1 MKFLYLI
8 VGLIFS
14 NSVVGQN
21 KVDLT
26 YFTIGLVDD
35 YLGRII
41 VKADKLDVTKVDEF
55 HEFESDLMDFLDS
68 LINEENKLREKSN
81 LITKKRV
88 RRKEANCINC
98 HEFFYYYS
106 KQLASDVNHR
116 YKFKFY
122 HSWDEKN
129 RKMYIGDLKSRTI
142 KTDEQRLSFLCGA
155 FVRVG
160 SEENNLYVYNL
171 ANSRGHYNSIIKSL
185 KKLNSEIVEIK
196 IVEGTP
202 TSQKIYFKP
211 SDTLKLELQRYN
223 GLKKKIGDRYNLF
236 YKIEQ

>member
-8 VGLIFS
+8 AGLTFS
-14 NSVVGQN
+14 NSLVGQN

-35 YLGRII
+35 YLGRTI
-41 VKADKLDVTKVDEF
+41 VKSDKVGITKVDMF
-55 HEFESDLMDFLDS
+55 HESESDLMDFLDS

-81 LITKKRV
+81 LITKNRV
-88 RRKEANCINC
+88 RIRETNCINC

-106 KQLASDVNHR
+106 KQLASEVNQR
-116 YKFKFY
+116 FKFKY
-122 HSWDEKN
+122 DHSFDEKN
-129 RKMYIGDLKSRTI
+129 RKIYRGDLKSQTI
-142 KTDEQRLSFLCGA
+142 KSDEQRLSFLSGA

-160 SEENNLYVYNL
+160 SEENNLYSYNL

-211 SDTLKLELQRYN
+211 SDILKKELQRYN
-223 GLKKKIGDRYNLF
+223 GLKKKIEDRYNLF
-236 YKIEQ
+236 YKIQ